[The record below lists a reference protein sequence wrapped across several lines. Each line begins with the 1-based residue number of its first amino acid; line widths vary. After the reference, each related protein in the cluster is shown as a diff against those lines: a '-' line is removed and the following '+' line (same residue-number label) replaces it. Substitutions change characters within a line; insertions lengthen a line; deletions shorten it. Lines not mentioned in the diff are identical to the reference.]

1 MFNDV
6 ILVFKP
12 PGKPLIPLLTMCYKF
27 LNTLI
32 DFQKPC
38 YGNWRT
44 FIQYLI
50 IYLENTFIFSNFA
63 QCGYFSKTNGG
74 REDQISPIWV
84 TDFCGFGF
92 PGGSDSKKSTCNA
105 GDLGFIPGSERSLGE
120 GNPLSIFLPGE
131 THRQRS
137 LAAYSPW
144 VCKEVDTTEW
154 LSAYTH
160 THTHTHTHTAFVV
173 HFSVGSLHL
182 KKGLAFL

>member
-12 PGKPLIPLLTMCYKF
+12 WGKALISLLIMCYKF

-50 IYLENTFIFSNFA
+50 IYLENIFIFSNFS
-63 QCGYFSKTNGG
+63 QCGYFSKTNSG

-84 TDFCGFGF
+84 TNFCGFGF
-92 PGGSDSKKSTCNA
+92 PGGSDNKKSTCNA
-105 GDLGFIPGSERSLGE
+105 GDLGLIPGSGRSPGE

-137 LAAYSPW
+137 LVAYSPW
-144 VCKEVDTTEW
+144 VCKEADTTEE
-154 LSAYTH
+154 LSACARARTH
-160 THTHTHTHTAFVV
+160 THTHTHTHTE
-173 HFSVGSLHL
+173 FSWYISL
-182 KKGLAFL
+182 